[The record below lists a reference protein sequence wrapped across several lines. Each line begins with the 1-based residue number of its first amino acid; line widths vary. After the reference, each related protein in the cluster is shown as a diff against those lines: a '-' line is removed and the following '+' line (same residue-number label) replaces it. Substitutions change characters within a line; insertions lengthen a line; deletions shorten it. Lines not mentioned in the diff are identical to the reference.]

1 MRYLKNRTMCVY
13 VVFLL
18 SEINKF
24 GRKIISTTIDSVRD
38 SNNTIITNIYLD
50 S

>member
-13 VVFLL
+13 VVFPL
-18 SEINKF
+18 SKIYKF
-24 GRKIISTTIDSVRD
+24 GRKVISSTIDSVRD